1 MKRQANLITNYR
13 HSEWDT
19 CDNARTMQ
27 TPGQRIRSA
36 RELAGYRQGEFAK
49 LIGCAQ
55 STLSEIESGESK
67 LPSAG
72 LLSKMVELL
81 GKSERWI
88 IYGEDGEVQKPTQE
102 ESDLLNAFRSLPD
115 DVRQNLVVTIKSL
128 ARVSK
133 R

>member
-13 HSEWDT
+13 HSECDT
-19 CDNARTMQ
+19 WDNAQTMQ

-36 RELAGYRQGEFAK
+36 RELAGYRQGEFAR

-55 STLSEIESGESK
+55 STLSEIETGESK

-88 IYGEDGEVQKPTQE
+88 IYGEDGEVQKPTPE
-102 ESDLLNAFRSLPD
+102 ETDLLNAFRSLPD

-128 ARVSK
+128 ARVTT